1 MRTYMKKS
9 RIAGTAV
16 IAALLLLTA
25 GAPLSSAASKRGKP
39 VLPKS
44 AAPLNIQGHR
54 TGMTMEHVKGVLRA
68 RKIARYETGYPD
80 LFVYSPAPDAETRIN
95 FSCGPGGYVVSR
107 VELITT
113 FDARDSAVA
122 IQAYERRLAA
132 KYGAPSAT
140 ASSPGRIDSCWG
152 QCGMAA
158 IGDRLKAETSGAGE
172 RKQRLTLV
180 LEDDAVARAC
190 TGLRMRKIN
199 SWLYQWTAFAVKFK
213 PGMTLN
219 AASKAYAARTKERF
233 FVDEVP
239 LGGEGEV
246 YAAGYELS
254 DHEYFD
260 SLDGNS
266 RFFEGEGPGRMVLKF
281 TGSQTGKAD
290 LDSRLYFS
298 SFSTTNFRNAE
309 YRDFD
314 KKLERFARVFG
325 KPADV
330 VRQGESLY
338 ARWQQGE
345 VTRILEIHSSGLI
358 TFEQNN
364 LSLRDVYRDQIL
376 KNVELHRK
384 SRFEKL
390 PF

>member
-1 MRTYMKKS
+1 MKKS
-9 RIAGTAV
+9 RIAGIAF

-39 VLPKS
+39 VPPKS
-44 AAPLNIQGHR
+44 AALLNIQGHR
-54 TGMTMEHVKGVLRA
+54 TGMTMGQVKGVLRA

-80 LFVYSPAPDAETRIN
+80 LFVYSPAPGAETRIN
-95 FSCGPGGYVVSR
+95 FSCGPGGYVVSK
-107 VELITT
+107 VELIAT
-113 FDARDSAVA
+113 FDARDSVDAV
-122 IQAYERRLAA
+122 QAYERRLAA

-140 ASSPGRIDSCWG
+140 ASTSASGRIDSCWG
-152 QCGMAA
+152 QCGTAA
-158 IGDRLKAETSGAGE
+158 IGVRLTAETSGAGE
-172 RKQRLTLV
+172 EKQRLTLV
-180 LEDDAVARAC
+180 LEDDAVTQAC
-190 TGLRMRKIN
+190 AGLRRGKIN
-199 SWLYQWTAFAVKFK
+199 SWLYQWITFAVKFK

-219 AASKAYAARTKERF
+219 AASNAYAARFKERF

-239 LGGEGEV
+239 LAGEGEV

-281 TGSQTGKAD
+281 TGSQTGKAA

-345 VTRILEIHSSGLI
+345 VTRILEIHSSGLV
-358 TFEQNN
+358 TFEQSK
-364 LSLRDVYRDQIL
+364 LSLRDAYRDQVV
-376 KNVELHRK
+376 KNVELYRK
-384 SRFEKL
+384 SGFEKL